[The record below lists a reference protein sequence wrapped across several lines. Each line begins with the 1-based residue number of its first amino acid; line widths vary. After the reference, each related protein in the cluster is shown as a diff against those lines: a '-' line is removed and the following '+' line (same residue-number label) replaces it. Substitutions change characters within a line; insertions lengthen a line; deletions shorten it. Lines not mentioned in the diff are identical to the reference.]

1 MNIQTPPGPAEI
13 ETMLGLDRTSRAKA
27 WGRRLTWLAVLALAI
42 AAIAWWV
49 VAGQSAGTAITYDTA
64 PVERKPIVVRV
75 QATGNI
81 QPTTEVEVS
90 SERSGVIRT
99 VNVKANSVVKKGDVL
114 AELDTER
121 LQAELARGK
130 AAVAA
135 AEARL
140 VDARATLNEKQI
152 LFDRAEKL
160 SARGV
165 SSTQELDTARAAQS
179 RAEAGVVAAEADI
192 AVARADMAMIETDL
206 TKTRI
211 LSPVNGIVL
220 KRDAEPGQTVASSFQ
235 APVLF
240 TLAEDLARMQLEADV
255 DEADIG
261 AVKEGQTATFRV
273 DAYPGKSFPAVID
286 TIEYSPKVTD
296 NVVTYK
302 AVLTVDNSELLLRP
316 GMTAT
321 AQIVVQEVPDALAVP
336 NAALRY
342 TPPKQAKTQGF
353 SVMNL
358 FIPRMPP
365 AVKNAAPAADGT
377 RTLHVLEKGAP
388 KEVTV
393 HVGVSDGKDTEIL
406 SGDVKAGQQVI
417 ISSRTGAP

>member
-1 MNIQTPPGPAEI
+1 MNIQTPPGAADI
-13 ETMLGLDRTSRAKA
+13 EAILGLDARSRRRS
-27 WGRRLTWLAVLALAI
+27 WLRRLVWLALLVLAA
-42 AAIAWWV
+42 AAIAWW
-49 VAGQSAGTAITYDTA
+49 AMARQSGGAAITYDTA
-64 PVERKPIVVRV
+64 PAEVKPIVVRV

-121 LQAELARGK
+121 LMAELARDK
-130 AAVAA
+130 AALAA

-140 VDARATLNEKQI
+140 ADAKATLSEKQL
-152 LFDRAEKL
+152 LFQRAEKL
-160 SARGV
+160 TSRGV
-165 SSTQELDTARAAQS
+165 SSTQELDTARAAQA

-192 AVARADMAMIETDL
+192 AVARASMAMTETDL

-211 LSPVNGIVL
+211 LSPVDGIVL

-261 AVKEGQTATFRV
+261 DVREGQKATFTV

-286 TIEYSPKVTD
+286 TIEYSPEVTD

-302 AVLTVDNSELLLRP
+302 AVLTVDNRELLLRP

-342 TPPKQAKTQGF
+342 SPPKEQKQPGF
-353 SVMNL
+353 SVMNM

-365 AVKNAAPAADGT
+365 ARKNTAPAADGT
-377 RTLHVLEKGAP
+377 RTLYVLENGVP

-393 HVGVSDGKDTEIL
+393 HVGVTDGKDTEIRPGEL
-406 SGDVKAGQQVI
+406 KPGEQVI
-417 ISSRTGAP
+417 TSSKAAGT

>member
-1 MNIQTPPGPAEI
+1 MNIQTPPGAADI
-13 ETMLGLDRTSRAKA
+13 EAILGLDARSRRRS
-27 WGRRLTWLAVLALAI
+27 WLRRLVWLALLVLAA
-42 AAIAWWV
+42 AAIAWW
-49 VAGQSAGTAITYDTA
+49 AMARQSGGAAITYDTA
-64 PVERKPIVVRV
+64 PAEVKPIVVRV

-121 LQAELARGK
+121 LMAELARDK
-130 AAVAA
+130 AALAA

-140 VDARATLNEKQI
+140 ADAKATLNEKQL
-152 LFDRAEKL
+152 LFQRAEKL
-160 SARGV
+160 TSRGV
-165 SSTQELDTARAAQS
+165 SSTQELDTARAAQA

-192 AVARADMAMIETDL
+192 AVARASMAMTETDL

-211 LSPVNGIVL
+211 LSPVDGIVL

-261 AVKEGQTATFRV
+261 DVREGQKATFTV

-286 TIEYSPKVTD
+286 TIEYSPEVTD

-302 AVLTVDNSELLLRP
+302 AVLTVDNRELLLRP

-336 NAALRY
+336 NAALRFS
-342 TPPKQAKTQGF
+342 PPKEQKQPGF
-353 SVMNL
+353 SVMNM

-365 AVKNAAPAADGT
+365 ARKNTAPAADGT
-377 RTLHVLEKGAP
+377 RTLYVLENGVP

-393 HVGVSDGKDTEIL
+393 HVGVTDGKDTEIV
-406 SGDVKAGQQVI
+406 SGEIKPGQQVI
-417 ISSRTGAP
+417 TSSKAAGT

>member
-1 MNIQTPPGPAEI
+1 MNIQTPPGPGEI
-13 ETMLGLDRTSRAKA
+13 EAILGLDAGSRRKRL
-27 WGRRLTWLAVLALAI
+27 GRRLTWLAVLALAVGGIGWWI
-42 AAIAWWV
+42 AASQ
-49 VAGQSAGTAITYDTA
+49 GSGKAITYDTA
-64 PVERKPIVVRV
+64 PVETKDIVVRV

-121 LQAELARGK
+121 LQAELARDR
-130 AAVAA
+130 AALAA

-140 VDARATLNEKQI
+140 ADAKATLNEKQI
-152 LFDRAEKL
+152 LFERAEKL
-160 SARGV
+160 TSRGV
-165 SSTQELDTARAAQS
+165 SATQDLDTARAAQA
-179 RAEAGVVAAEADI
+179 RAEAGVIAAEADI
-192 AVARADMAMIETDL
+192 AVAKASMAMTETDL

-211 LSPVNGIVL
+211 LSPVDGIVL

-261 AVKEGQTATFRV
+261 DVREGQKATFTV
-273 DAYPGKSFPAVID
+273 DAYPGRSFPAVID
-286 TIEYSPKVTD
+286 TIEYSPEVTD

-302 AVLTVDNSELLLRP
+302 AVLTVDNRELLLRP

-342 TPPKQAKTQGF
+342 TPPKEQKQPGF
-353 SVMNL
+353 SVMNM

-365 AVKNAAPAADGT
+365 ARKNTAPAADGT
-377 RTLHVLEKGAP
+377 RTLYVLENGAP

-393 HVGVSDGKDTEIL
+393 HVGVTDGKDTEIRPGEL
-406 SGDVKAGQQVI
+406 KPGDEVIVSSKAAG
-417 ISSRTGAP
+417 T

>member
-1 MNIQTPPGPAEI
+1 MNIQTPPGPGDI
-13 ETMLGLDRTSRAKA
+13 EAILGLDAGSRRKRL
-27 WGRRLTWLAVLALAI
+27 GRRLTWLAVLALAVAGIGWWI
-42 AAIAWWV
+42 AAS
-49 VAGQSAGTAITYDTA
+49 QSSGKAITYDTA
-64 PVERKPIVVRV
+64 PVETKDIVVRV

-121 LQAELARGK
+121 LQAELARDR
-130 AAVAA
+130 AALAA

-140 VDARATLNEKQI
+140 ADAKATLNEKQI
-152 LFDRAEKL
+152 LFERAEKL
-160 SARGV
+160 TSRGV
-165 SSTQELDTARAAQS
+165 SATQDLDTARAAQA

-192 AVARADMAMIETDL
+192 AVAKAGMAMTETDL

-211 LSPVNGIVL
+211 LSPVDGIVL

-261 AVKEGQTATFRV
+261 DVREGQKATFTV
-273 DAYPGKSFPAVID
+273 DAYPGRSFPAVID
-286 TIEYSPKVTD
+286 TIEYSPEVTD

-302 AVLTVDNSELLLRP
+302 AVLAVDNPDLRLRP

-321 AQIVVQEVPDALAVP
+321 ATITVAEEASVLLVP
-336 NAALRY
+336 NAALRWA
-342 TPPKQAKTQGF
+342 PPKATGGGAGASGLAGLILPTAAMRGASQGVGSGR
-353 SVMNL
+353 SVWVL
-358 FIPRMPP
+358 
-365 AVKNAAPAADGT
+365 KDGAPAEIAVET
-377 RTLHVLEKGAP
+377 GA
-388 KEVTV
+388 
-393 HVGVSDGKDTEIL
+393 SDGRSTMVSAETL
-406 SGDVKAGQQVI
+406 AEGDAVI
-417 ISSRTGAP
+417 TDRLTQAD

>member
-1 MNIQTPPGPAEI
+1 MNIQTPPGPGEI
-13 ETMLGLDRTSRAKA
+13 EAILGLDARSRRKRL
-27 WGRRLTWLAVLALAI
+27 GRRLTWLALLALAI
-42 AAIAWWV
+42 GGIGWWIAASQ
-49 VAGQSAGTAITYDTA
+49 GGGKAITYDTA
-64 PVERKPIVVRV
+64 PVETKDIVVRV

-121 LQAELARGK
+121 LQAELARDR
-130 AAVAA
+130 AALAA

-140 VDARATLNEKQI
+140 ADAKATLNEKQI
-152 LFDRAEKL
+152 LFVRAEKL
-160 SARGV
+160 TSRGV
-165 SSTQELDTARAAQS
+165 SATQELDTARAAQA

-192 AVARADMAMIETDL
+192 AVAKASMAMTETDL

-211 LSPVNGIVL
+211 LSPVDGIVL

-261 AVKEGQTATFRV
+261 DVREGQKATFTV
-273 DAYPGKSFPAVID
+273 DAYPGRSFPAVID
-286 TIEYSPKVTD
+286 TIEYSPEVTE

-302 AVLTVDNSELLLRP
+302 AVLTVDNRELLLRP

-342 TPPKQAKTQGF
+342 TPPKEQKQPGF
-353 SVMNL
+353 SVMNM

-365 AVKNAAPAADGT
+365 ARKNTAPAADGT
-377 RTLHVLEKGAP
+377 RTLYVLENGAP

-393 HVGVSDGKDTEIL
+393 HVGVTDGKDTEIRPGEL
-406 SGDVKAGQQVI
+406 KPGEQVI
-417 ISSRTGAP
+417 ISSKAAGT

>member
-13 ETMLGLDRTSRAKA
+13 EAILGLDAGSRRKA
-27 WGRRLTWLAVLALAI
+27 WRRRLMWLGLLALAI
-42 AAIAWWV
+42 GGIAWWV
-49 VAGQSAGTAITYDTA
+49 MTSPSGGKAVTYDTA
-64 PVERKPIVVRV
+64 PVETKPIIVRV

-90 SERSGVIRT
+90 SERSGVIRN

-121 LQAELARGK
+121 LQAERARGK

-135 AEARL
+135 TEARL
-140 VDARATLNEKQI
+140 ADARATLLEKQL
-152 LFDRAEKL
+152 LFNRAEKL
-160 SARGV
+160 SSRGV
-165 SSTQELDTARAAQS
+165 SSTQDVDTARAAQS

-192 AVARADMAMIETDL
+192 AVAKADMAMTETDL

-211 LSPVNGIVL
+211 LSPVDGIVL
-220 KRDAEPGQTVASSFQ
+220 KRTAEPGQTVASSFQ

-261 AVKEGQTATFRV
+261 AVKEGQTASFTV

-286 TIEYSPKVTD
+286 TIEYSPEVTE

-302 AVLTVDNSELLLRP
+302 AVLTVDNRELLLRP
-316 GMTAT
+316 GMTVCVDVSFFGHPDFNGVRIETGYEITTGGPVPMSTMVTTRLFNRSADVRPMST
-321 AQIVVQEVPDALAVP
+321 AARDIGSERNRSMMPRCRSSARPTLVLAEP
-336 NAALRY
+336 NATVCVN
-342 TPPKQAKTQGF
+342 TPA
-353 SVMNL
+353 MRN
-358 FIPRMPP
+358 
-365 AVKNAAPAADGT
+365 
-377 RTLHVLEKGAP
+377 
-388 KEVTV
+388 
-393 HVGVSDGKDTEIL
+393 
-406 SGDVKAGQQVI
+406 
-417 ISSRTGAP
+417 SR

>member
-1 MNIQTPPGPAEI
+1 MNIQTPPGAADI
-13 ETMLGLDRTSRAKA
+13 EAILGLDARSRRRS
-27 WGRRLTWLAVLALAI
+27 WLRRLVWLALLVLAA
-42 AAIAWWV
+42 AAIAWW
-49 VAGQSAGTAITYDTA
+49 AMARQSGGAAITYDTA
-64 PVERKPIVVRV
+64 PAEVKPIVVRV

-121 LQAELARGK
+121 LMAELARDK
-130 AAVAA
+130 AALAA

-140 VDARATLNEKQI
+140 ADAKATLSEKQL
-152 LFDRAEKL
+152 LFQRAEKL
-160 SARGV
+160 TSRGV
-165 SSTQELDTARAAQS
+165 SSTQELDTARAAQA

-192 AVARADMAMIETDL
+192 AVARASMAMTETDL

-211 LSPVNGIVL
+211 LSPVDGIVL

-261 AVKEGQTATFRV
+261 DVREGQKATFTV

-286 TIEYSPKVTD
+286 TIEYSPEVTD

-302 AVLTVDNSELLLRP
+302 AVLTVDNRELLLRP

-342 TPPKQAKTQGF
+342 SPPKEQKQPGF
-353 SVMNL
+353 SVMNM

-365 AVKNAAPAADGT
+365 ARKNTAPAADGT
-377 RTLHVLEKGAP
+377 RTLYVLENGVP

-393 HVGVSDGKDTEIL
+393 HVGVTDGKDTEIV
-406 SGDVKAGQQVI
+406 SGEIKPGQQVI
-417 ISSRTGAP
+417 TSSKAAGT

>member
-1 MNIQTPPGPAEI
+1 MNIQSPPGPAEI
-13 ETMLGLDRTSRAKA
+13 EAMLGLDPKSRRKRR
-27 WGRRLTWLAVLALAI
+27 GRRLLWLALLALALGG
-42 AAIAWWV
+42 IAWWV
-49 VAGQSAGTAITYDTA
+49 MAGQGGGKAISYDTA
-64 PVERKPIVVRV
+64 PAETKTIVVRV

-130 AAVAA
+130 AALAA
-135 AEARL
+135 TEARL
-140 VDARATLNEKQI
+140 ADAKATLNEKQI
-152 LFDRAEKL
+152 LFERAEKL

-165 SSTQELDTARAAQS
+165 SSTQDLDTARAAKA
-179 RAEAGVVAAEADI
+179 RAEAGVVAAQADI
-192 AVARADMAMIETDL
+192 AVAKADMAMTETDL

-240 TLAEDLARMQLEADV
+240 TLAEDLAHMQLEADV

-261 AVKEGQTATFRV
+261 AVREGQKASFTV

-286 TIEYSPKVTD
+286 TIEYSPEVTD

-302 AVLTVDNSELLLRP
+302 AVLTVDNDELLLRP

-321 AQIVVQEVPDALAVP
+321 AQIVVQEVADALAVP

-342 TPPKQAKTQGF
+342 TPPKEQKQPGF
-353 SVMNL
+353 SVMNM

-365 AVKNAAPAADGT
+365 ARKNTAPAADGT
-377 RTLHVLEKGAP
+377 RTLYVLENGAP

-393 HVGVSDGKDTEIL
+393 HVGVTDGKDTVIE
-406 SGDVKAGQQVI
+406 SGGVKPGDEVI
-417 ISSRTGAP
+417 ISSRTSGT

>member
-1 MNIQTPPGPAEI
+1 MNIQTPPASAEI
-13 ETMLGLDRTSRAKA
+13 EAMLGLDRKGRRRT
-27 WGRRLTWLAVLALAI
+27 WGRRLAWLALLALALGG
-42 AAIAWWV
+42 IAWWLMH
-49 VAGQSAGTAITYDTA
+49 GQTGGKALTYETA
-64 PVERKPIVVRV
+64 PAETKPIVVRV

-121 LQAELARGK
+121 LQAELARDK
-130 AAVAA
+130 AALAA

-140 VDARATLNEKQI
+140 ADAKATLLEKQ
-152 LFDRAEKL
+152 LLYQRAEKL
-160 SARGV
+160 TSRGV

-192 AVARADMAMIETDL
+192 EVAKAGMAMTETDL

-211 LSPVNGIVL
+211 LSPVDGIVL

-240 TLAEDLARMQLEADV
+240 TLAEDLTHMQLEADV

-261 AVKEGQTATFRV
+261 AVKEGQKATFRV

-302 AVLTVDNSELLLRP
+302 AVLTVDNNELLLRP

-321 AQIVVQEVPDALAVP
+321 AQIVVKEVPDALAVP
-336 NAALRY
+336 NAALRF
-342 TPPKQAKTQGF
+342 TPPKEPKAQGF

-365 AVKNAAPAADGT
+365 AVKNTAPAADGT
-377 RTLHVLEKGAP
+377 RTLYVLDNDAP
-388 KEVTV
+388 KPVTV
-393 HVGVSDGKDTEIL
+393 HVGVTDGKDTEIL
-406 SGDVKAGQQVI
+406 SGEIKAGQQVI
-417 ISSRTGAP
+417 VSTKAAGT

>member
-1 MNIQTPPGPAEI
+1 MNIQTPPGPGDI
-13 ETMLGLDRTSRAKA
+13 EAILGLDARSRRRS
-27 WGRRLTWLAVLALAI
+27 WRRRLTWLALVALAV

-49 VAGQSAGTAITYDTA
+49 MARQTGGAAISYDTA
-64 PVERKPIVVRV
+64 PAEVKPIVVRV

-121 LQAELARGK
+121 LQAELARDR
-130 AAVAA
+130 AALAA

-140 VDARATLNEKQI
+140 ADARATLNEKQI
-152 LFDRAEKL
+152 LFQRAEKL
-160 SARGV
+160 TSRGV
-165 SSTQELDTARAAQS
+165 SSTQELDTARAAQA

-192 AVARADMAMIETDL
+192 AVAKASMAMTETDL

-211 LSPVNGIVL
+211 LSPVDGIVL

-261 AVKEGQTATFRV
+261 DVREGQKATFTV
-273 DAYPGKSFPAVID
+273 DAYPGRSFPAVID
-286 TIEYSPKVTD
+286 TIEYSPEVTD

-302 AVLTVDNSELLLRP
+302 AVLTVDNGELLLRP
-316 GMTAT
+316 GMTTT

-342 TPPKQAKTQGF
+342 SPPKEQKQPGF
-353 SVMNL
+353 SVMNM

-365 AVKNAAPAADGT
+365 ARKTTAPAADGT
-377 RTLHVLEKGAP
+377 RTLYVLENGAP

-393 HVGVSDGKDTEIL
+393 HVGVTDGKDTEIV
-406 SGDVKAGQQVI
+406 SGEIKAGQQVI
-417 ISSRTGAP
+417 VSSRTGP

>member
-1 MNIQTPPGPAEI
+1 MNIQTPPGAADI
-13 ETMLGLDRTSRAKA
+13 EAILGLDARSRRRS
-27 WGRRLTWLAVLALAI
+27 WLRRLVWLALLVLAA
-42 AAIAWWV
+42 AAIAWW
-49 VAGQSAGTAITYDTA
+49 AMARQSGGAAITYDTA
-64 PVERKPIVVRV
+64 PAEVKPIVVRV

-121 LQAELARGK
+121 LMAELARDK
-130 AAVAA
+130 AALAA

-140 VDARATLNEKQI
+140 ADAKATLNEKQL
-152 LFDRAEKL
+152 LFQRAEKL
-160 SARGV
+160 TSRGV
-165 SSTQELDTARAAQS
+165 SSTQELDTARAAQA

-192 AVARADMAMIETDL
+192 AVARASMAMTETDL

-211 LSPVNGIVL
+211 LSPVDGIVL

-261 AVKEGQTATFRV
+261 DVREGQKATFTV

-286 TIEYSPKVTD
+286 TIEYSPEVTD

-302 AVLTVDNSELLLRP
+302 AVLTVDNRELLLRP

-342 TPPKQAKTQGF
+342 SPPKEQKQPGF
-353 SVMNL
+353 SVMNM

-365 AVKNAAPAADGT
+365 ARKNTAPAADGT
-377 RTLHVLEKGAP
+377 RTLYVLENGVP

-393 HVGVSDGKDTEIL
+393 HVGVTDGKDTEIRPGEL
-406 SGDVKAGQQVI
+406 KPGEQVI
-417 ISSRTGAP
+417 TSSKAAGT

>member
-1 MNIQTPPGPAEI
+1 MNIQTPPGPGEI
-13 ETMLGLDRTSRAKA
+13 EALLGLDAR
-27 WGRRLTWLAVLALAI
+27 GRRKTWRRRLIWLALLALA
-42 AAIAWWV
+42 AAAVAWWV
-49 VAGQSAGTAITYDTA
+49 TTSQNGGAAISYETA
-64 PVERKPIVVRV
+64 PVETRTIVVRV

-121 LQAELARGK
+121 LQAELARDK
-130 AAVAA
+130 AALAA
-135 AEARL
+135 TEARL
-140 VDARATLNEKQI
+140 ADAKATLNEKRI
-152 LFDRAEKL
+152 LFERAEKL
-160 SARGV
+160 TSRGV
-165 SSTQELDTARAAQS
+165 SSTQELDIARAAEA
-179 RAEAGVVAAEADI
+179 RAAAGVTAAEADI
-192 AVARADMAMIETDL
+192 AVAKAGMAMTQTDL

-211 LSPVNGIVL
+211 LSPVDGIVL

-261 AVKEGQTATFRV
+261 DVREGQKATFTV

-286 TIEYSPKVTD
+286 TIEYSPEVTD

-302 AVLTVDNSELLLRP
+302 AVLTVDNGELLLRP

-321 AQIVVQEVPDALAVP
+321 AQIVVQEVPDALSVP
-336 NAALRY
+336 NSALRY
-342 TPPKQAKTQGF
+342 SPPKEQKQPGF
-353 SVMNL
+353 SVMNM

-365 AVKNAAPAADGT
+365 ARKNTAPAADGT
-377 RTLHVLEKGAP
+377 RTLYVLENGAP

-393 HVGVSDGKDTEIL
+393 HVGVTDGKDTEIV
-406 SGDVKAGQQVI
+406 SGDIKAGQQVI
-417 ISSRTGAP
+417 ISSRAAGT

>member
-13 ETMLGLDRTSRAKA
+13 EAMLGLDRKGRART
-27 WGRRLTWLAVLALAI
+27 WRRRLTWLVLLALMAG
-42 AAIAWWV
+42 AIAWW
-49 VAGQSAGTAITYDTA
+49 AMHGQTGGKTISYDTA
-64 PVERKPIVVRV
+64 PVETKEIVVRV

-99 VNVKANSVVKKGDVL
+99 VKVKANSVVRKGDVL

-121 LQAELARGK
+121 LQAELARGR

-140 VDARATLNEKQI
+140 ADAKATLLEKQ
-152 LFDRAEKL
+152 LLYQRAEKL

-179 RAEAGVVAAEADI
+179 RAEAGVVAAQADI
-192 AVARADMAMIETDL
+192 AVAKADMAMTETDL

-211 LSPVNGIVL
+211 LSPVDGIVL

-240 TLAEDLARMQLEADV
+240 TLAEDLTHMQLEADV

-261 AVKEGQTATFRV
+261 EVKEGQKATFRV
-273 DAYPGKSFPAVID
+273 DAYPGKNFPAVID

-302 AVLTVDNSELLLRP
+302 AVLTVDNNALLLRP

-321 AQIVVQEVPDALAVP
+321 AQIVVQEVPNALAVP

-342 TPPKQAKTQGF
+342 TPPKEKASQGF

-365 AVKNAAPAADGT
+365 AVKNTAPAADGM
-377 RTLHVLEKGAP
+377 RTLYILDNGVP
-388 KEVTV
+388 KPVSV

-406 SGDVKAGQQVI
+406 SGDVEAGQQVI
-417 ISSRTGAP
+417 ISSKAASP

>member
-1 MNIQTPPGPAEI
+1 
-13 ETMLGLDRTSRAKA
+13 MLGLDAKA
-27 WGRRLTWLAVLALAI
+27 RFRTRRRRLIWAALLALAVAGI
-42 AAIAWWV
+42 VWWAASGQHGGSAIA
-49 VAGQSAGTAITYDTA
+49 YETA
-64 PVERKPIVVRV
+64 PAERKPVIVRV

-130 AAVAA
+130 AALAA

-140 VDARATLNEKQI
+140 ADAKATLLEKQ
-152 LFDRAEKL
+152 LLYQRAEKL

-165 SSTQELDTARAAQS
+165 SSTQDLDTARAAQS
-179 RAEAGVVAAEADI
+179 RAEAGVIAAEADI
-192 AVARADMAMIETDL
+192 EVARADMTMTETDL
-206 TKTRI
+206 AKTRI
-211 LSPVNGIVL
+211 LSPVDGIVL

-240 TLAEDLARMQLEADV
+240 TLAEDLAHMQLEADV

-261 AVKEGQTATFRV
+261 NVKEGQKATFRV
-273 DAYPGKSFPAVID
+273 DAYPGQNFPALID
-286 TIEYSPKVTD
+286 TIEFSPKVTD

-302 AVLTVDNSELLLRP
+302 AVLTVDNSALLLRP

-321 AQIVVQEVPDALAVP
+321 AQIVVQEVPNALAVP

-342 TPPKQAKTQGF
+342 TPPRERKSQGF

-365 AVKNAAPAADGT
+365 AVKNTAPAADGM
-377 RTLHVLEKGAP
+377 RTLYVLDNGAP
-388 KEVTV
+388 KAVAV
-393 HVGVSDGKDTEIL
+393 HAGVSDGKDTEIL
-406 SGDVKAGQQVI
+406 SGGIKAGDQVI
-417 ISSRTGAP
+417 VSSRASGS

>member
-13 ETMLGLDRTSRAKA
+13 EAMLGRDRKGRRRR
-27 WGRRLTWLAVLALAI
+27 WGRRLTWLSLLGLALAG
-42 AAIAWWV
+42 IAWWV
-49 VAGQSAGTAITYDTA
+49 PHGQTNGKAISYETA

-121 LQAELARGK
+121 LQAELARDR
-130 AAVAA
+130 AALMAS
-135 AEARL
+135 EARL
-140 VDARATLNEKQI
+140 ADARATLLEKQ
-152 LFDRAEKL
+152 LLYQRAEKL
-160 SARGV
+160 TSRGV

-192 AVARADMAMIETDL
+192 AVARASTVMTETDL

-211 LSPVNGIVL
+211 LSPVDGIVL

-240 TLAEDLARMQLEADV
+240 TLAEDLTHMQLEADV

-261 AVKEGQTATFRV
+261 AVKEGQKATFRV

-302 AVLTVDNSELLLRP
+302 AVLTVDNNELLLRP

-321 AQIVVQEVPDALAVP
+321 AQIVVKEVPDALAVP
-336 NAALRY
+336 NAALRFS
-342 TPPKQAKTQGF
+342 PPKEQKAQGF

-365 AVKNAAPAADGT
+365 AVKNTAPAADGT
-377 RTLHVLEKGAP
+377 RTLYVLERDAP
-388 KEVTV
+388 KAITV

-406 SGDVKAGQQVI
+406 SGDITAGQQVI
-417 ISSRTGAP
+417 IATKAGGP

>member
-1 MNIQTPPGPAEI
+1 MNIQTPPGAADI
-13 ETMLGLDRTSRAKA
+13 EAILGLDARSRRRS
-27 WGRRLTWLAVLALAI
+27 WLRRLVWLALLVLAA
-42 AAIAWWV
+42 AAIAWW
-49 VAGQSAGTAITYDTA
+49 AMARQSGGAAITYDTA
-64 PVERKPIVVRV
+64 PAEVKPIVVRV

-121 LQAELARGK
+121 LMAELARDK
-130 AAVAA
+130 AALAA

-140 VDARATLNEKQI
+140 ADAKATLNEKQL
-152 LFDRAEKL
+152 LFQRAEKL
-160 SARGV
+160 TSRGV
-165 SSTQELDTARAAQS
+165 SSTQELDTARAAQA

-192 AVARADMAMIETDL
+192 AVARASMAMTETDL

-211 LSPVNGIVL
+211 LSPVDGIVL

-261 AVKEGQTATFRV
+261 DVREGQKATFTV

-286 TIEYSPKVTD
+286 TIEYSPEVTD

-302 AVLTVDNSELLLRP
+302 AVLTVDNRELLLRP

-342 TPPKQAKTQGF
+342 SPPKEQKQPGF
-353 SVMNL
+353 SVMNM

-365 AVKNAAPAADGT
+365 ARKNTAPAADGT
-377 RTLHVLEKGAP
+377 RTLYVLENGVP

-393 HVGVSDGKDTEIL
+393 HVGVTDGKDTEIV
-406 SGDVKAGQQVI
+406 SGEIKPGQQVI
-417 ISSRTGAP
+417 TSSKAAGT